1 MIFTLNLRTLRPLR
15 LCGRYS
21 EFRLRLSRSGSFGVN
36 IFFLTWL
43 RLLQSYTTFLLLF
56 DSPLHSVRSLG
67 NRCRAPCRVPRF
79 ARTQCPALRSSSSS
93 HVGALTGESPVAKSC
108 KRSLTSSMSSIRLSI
123 SNERERAGS
132 WTSPWRAQAR
142 YFSASLSQVSGFF
155 G

>member
-21 EFRLRLSRSGSFGVN
+21 EFRLRLCRTGSFVVN

-67 NRCRAPCRVPRF
+67 NRWRAPCRVPRF
-79 ARTQCPALRSSSSS
+79 ARTQVSSPPVFIVFSRARAHRRISCRKKLQEFS
-93 HVGALTGESPVAKSC
+93 HVVDFLDPS
-108 KRSLTSSMSSIRLSI
+108 
-123 SNERERAGS
+123 
-132 WTSPWRAQAR
+132 
-142 YFSASLSQVSGFF
+142 
-155 G
+155 